1 MQYRAFI
8 SHSHDDAKFAA
19 WLQRALE
26 HWRVPRR
33 LQQRVGHSRIKP
45 IFRDRTD
52 LRAATS
58 LGEQIETVLTQSDN
72 MIVVCSEAAA
82 RSEWVER
89 EILRYREL
97 NPAGQ
102 ILPLIVSGE
111 PPYCFPRPLIED
123 ADGNALEPLAAD
135 ARKAGD
141 GRRDAVLKLLAG
153 LIDVDFDELKQRDFQ
168 RRQQRLT
175 AVAALSAG
183 VAAVTL
189 YLAYLAYEARDD
201 ANRRREQADDL
212 IAFMLGDLRGNLE
225 PIGKLDILDAVGDKA
240 LDYFS
245 ELEGEDITP
254 EVVLKHAMAMRQ
266 IGEVQMARGD
276 LSAASVAF
284 ERSLAALG
292 SIRDTH
298 PEPISVVYEIAQNE
312 FWLGNVA
319 YEQNDAEQR
328 TTRLENYL
336 AGAKTLVALD
346 PNSVISQQELGYAY
360 QNLGIIALQE
370 GKFGAAEGHL
380 LQSLKVQQGLND
392 RLARAQR
399 LEEQQKLYSWLGHA
413 AYRQGKLSDTLVHYQ
428 NEFTVLDEL
437 VRMSDDMWFR
447 EKLSSSGRR
456 LATFKRY
463 AGDYQG
469 AVSDSARAYAQ
480 AKTLHKY
487 DPENFYWMRECLGSA
502 LEHSRSLLYAGDRS
516 AALAVMESL
525 EQLPREVRDAQ
536 GGRAD
541 GLKPYLDAVSQRALS
556 QWALGDLPSA
566 RAGLAEALA
575 FARDQPEASFADNAD
590 AFARL
595 YLLTAEI
602 AEHFSEG
609 VQARAL
615 RQRAHTVLRL
625 TEQAS
630 LDPSTRILTA
640 LVLDKLQLEGATLA
654 FEDVR
659 SLGVAVDSSEAL
671 AQLAGVR
678 VPAQP

>member
-1 MQYRAFI
+1 
-8 SHSHDDAKFAA
+8 
-19 WLQRALE
+19 
-26 HWRVPRR
+26 
-33 LQQRVGHSRIKP
+33 
-45 IFRDRTD
+45 
-52 LRAATS
+52 
-58 LGEQIETVLTQSDN
+58 
-72 MIVVCSEAAA
+72 
-82 RSEWVER
+82 
-89 EILRYREL
+89 
-97 NPAGQ
+97 
-102 ILPLIVSGE
+102 
-111 PPYCFPRPLIED
+111 
-123 ADGNALEPLAAD
+123 
-135 ARKAGD
+135 
-141 GRRDAVLKLLAG
+141 
-153 LIDVDFDELKQRDFQ
+153 
-168 RRQQRLT
+168 
-175 AVAALSAG
+175 
-183 VAAVTL
+183 
-189 YLAYLAYEARDD
+189 
-201 ANRRREQADDL
+201 
-212 IAFMLGDLRGNLE
+212 
-225 PIGKLDILDAVGDKA
+225 
-240 LDYFS
+240 
-245 ELEGEDITP
+245 
-254 EVVLKHAMAMRQ
+254 
-266 IGEVQMARGD
+266 MARGD
-276 LSAASVAF
+276 LPAASVAF

-346 PNSVISQQELGYAY
+346 PNSVNSQQELAWGYG
-360 QNLGIIALQE
+360 NLGVIALEE

-380 LQSLKVQQGLND
+380 LQSLKVQQALND
-392 RLARAQR
+392 RLPRAQQ
-399 LEEQQKLYSWLGHA
+399 LEEQQSIYSWLGEA
-413 AYRQGKLSDTLVHYQ
+413 AYKQGNVSDALVHYE
-428 NEFTVLDEL
+428 NEFTALDEFVQL
-437 VRMSDDMWFR
+437 SDDMLLR
-447 EKLSSSGRR
+447 ELLSSNGMR
-456 LATFKRY
+456 LALARLY
-463 AGDYQG
+463 VGDHQG
-469 AVSDSARAYAQ
+469 SLNDSARAYEQ
-480 AKTLHKY
+480 ANALNEY
-487 DPENFYWMRECLGSA
+487 DPENFYWMRERLLSA
-502 LEHSRSLLYAGDRS
+502 VEHSRGLLYAGDRS

-678 VPAQP
+678 VPAKP